1 MPAYPFNLPL
11 FIAGVWMVIGLVLIA
26 WARKSRAEGFA
37 AVMKEE
43 IG

>member
-11 FIAGVWMVIGLVLIA
+11 FIAGTWMVIGLVLIA
-26 WARKSRAEGFA
+26 WARKSRSEGFD
-37 AVMKEE
+37 AVLKEE